1 MISRYA
7 RKEMADIWSGEKRF
21 SWWLEI
27 EILLLEYLA
36 SKGKIFP
43 EVPGRVREKARINIK
58 RIRELEKVNRHEV
71 IAFVESIIE
80 QVGEDGKFIHFGLTS
95 SDLMDTALSCQV
107 QEGGELL
114 LQGMARLER
123 ALREKAIQYKN
134 LAMIGRTH
142 GIHAEPITLGLKFAR
157 WWEEHKRNTGR
168 LSRSLGNARYG
179 KISGAVGTYSHLEPE
194 GEEFILSR
202 LGLKVE
208 PVSSQILPRDRFADV
223 LLTLSLIATSLE
235 EFSLEIRHLQ
245 RSEVGELEEPFTSG
259 QKGSSAMPHKRNPI
273 LSERICGLA
282 RVLRGN
288 ALVSLEN
295 VPLWHERDIS
305 HSSAERII
313 IPDSFI
319 LLDYLLDKFTWIM
332 ENLRVNEE
340 KIAENMESSQGIYFS
355 QNLMLKLVD
364 KGMGRV
370 EAYEIVQKLAMKSM
384 QEGQSFLEEVKK
396 NRKVREIFTEE
407 EIKEVFSLQNL
418 LANVNRIFDRIG
430 IHE

>member
-1 MISRYA
+1 MISRYT
-7 RKEMADIWSGEKRF
+7 RKEMAEVWSGEKRF

-36 SKGKIFP
+36 SKGKILP
-43 EVPGRVREKARINIK
+43 EVPRKVREKAQIDIK

-80 QVGEDGKFIHFGLTS
+80 QVGEEGKFIHFGLTS
-95 SDLMDTALSCQV
+95 SDLMDTALSCQI
-107 QEGGELL
+107 QEGGKLL
-114 LQGMARLER
+114 LQDMDRLEN

-134 LAMIGRTH
+134 LPMIGRTH

-157 WWEEHKRNTGR
+157 WWEESKRNRER
-168 LSRSLGNARYG
+168 LSQSLENARYG

-208 PVSSQILPRDRFADV
+208 PVSSQILPRDRFAEV
-223 LLTLSLIATSLE
+223 LLTISLIATSLE

-245 RSEVGELEEPFTSG
+245 RSEVGELEEPFTRG

-313 IPDSFI
+313 VPDSFI

-332 ENLRVNEE
+332 ENLRVNEI
-340 KIAENMESSQGIYFS
+340 KIAENMESCRGIYFS

-370 EAYEIVQKLAMKSM
+370 EAYETVQKLAMESM
-384 QEGQSFLEEVKK
+384 EKGQSFLERVKK
-396 NRKVREIFTEE
+396 SSEIREIFTEQEVE
-407 EIKEVFSLQNL
+407 EIFSLQNL
-418 LANVNRIFDRIG
+418 LANVDYIFDRIG
-430 IHE
+430 IYE